1 MPSFETSDSD
11 GLAGTARASNKSI
24 NGIVLVDKPAGITS
38 AEVVRQVKAR
48 VRPAR
53 VGHLGTLDPF
63 ATGLL
68 PIMIGQATKLADL
81 LEHGAKE
88 YEGAIALGIETDT
101 LDRSG
106 KVVREAPVPPLDS
119 EMLARVAA
127 AFVGRTEQ
135 VPPVFSAIK
144 REGVPLYKLAR
155 RGEAVE
161 PAPARTIEIFR
172 LELRPEGGALI
183 RFNLECSP
191 GTYVRSMARDIGVA
205 LGSAAHLA
213 ELRRLRSSGFS
224 IAQAHTLEET
234 LSRLEEGGGSEI
246 LIGMRPALGAML
258 EVSVN
263 ESVKRRLW
271 NGDWMVLDGQTLPRT
286 GPFKIVCEEELVA
299 IAQVGPDRRA
309 KLLRVFQA

>member
-1 MPSFETSDSD
+1 MPSFETHDNGSV
-11 GLAGTARASNKSI
+11 AGVTVAPNKSI
-24 NGIVLVDKPAGITS
+24 NGIMLVDKPAGITS

-48 VRPAR
+48 VKPAR

-63 ATGLL
+63 ANGLL
-68 PIMIGQATKLADL
+68 PILIGQATKLADL

-88 YEGAIALGIETDT
+88 YEGLIALGAETDT
-101 LDRSG
+101 LDRCG
-106 KVVREAPVPPLDS
+106 KMVKEAPVPEMNS
-119 EMLARVAA
+119 ELLARIAA
-127 AFVGRTEQ
+127 GFIGRIEQ

-155 RGEAVE
+155 RGDAIA
-161 PAPARTIEIFR
+161 PAPARMIEISK
-172 LELRPEGGALI
+172 LELLAEGSALI

-191 GTYVRSMARDIGVA
+191 GTYVRSLARDIGVA

-224 IAQAHTLEET
+224 IAEAHSLEET
-234 LSRLEEGGGSEI
+234 LSWLGEGSLEI
-246 LIGMRPALGAML
+246 LIGMRPALGRMV

-271 NGDWMVLDGQTLPRT
+271 NGDWMVLDGQSLPRT
-286 GPFKIVCEEELVA
+286 GPFKIVCEGELVA
-299 IAQVGPDRRA
+299 IAQLGPDRRA

>member
-1 MPSFETSDSD
+1 MPSFETPDSGD
-11 GLAGTARASNKSI
+11 LAEATRALNKSI

-68 PIMIGQATKLADL
+68 PILIGQATKLADL

-101 LDRSG
+101 LDRCG
-106 KVVREAPVPPLDS
+106 KVVRGAPVPPLDS

-155 RGEAVE
+155 RGDAVE

-172 LELRPEGGALI
+172 LELRPEGGSLI

-213 ELRRLRSSGFS
+213 ELRRLRSSGFP
-224 IAQAHTLEET
+224 IAEAHTLEET
-234 LSRLEEGGGSEI
+234 LSRLEEGGSEI

-271 NGDWMVLDGQTLPRT
+271 NGDWMALDGQSLPRT
-286 GPFKIVCEEELVA
+286 GPFKIVCEDELVA
-299 IAQVGPDRRA
+299 IARLGPDRRA
-309 KLLRVFQA
+309 RLLRVFQA

>member
-1 MPSFETSDSD
+1 MPSSEISDRD
-11 GLAGTARASNKSI
+11 GLSGTARTPNKSI

-106 KVVREAPVPPLDS
+106 KVVREAPIPPLDS
-119 EMLARVAA
+119 GMLARIAA

-155 RGEAVE
+155 RGDAVE
-161 PAPARTIEIFR
+161 PAPARTIEISR
-172 LELRPEGGALI
+172 LELRPEGGAMI

-191 GTYVRSMARDIGVA
+191 GTYVRSLARDIGVA

-224 IAQAHTLEET
+224 ITQAHTLEET
-234 LSRLEEGGGSEI
+234 LSRLEQGGPEI
-246 LIGMRPALGAML
+246 LIGMRPALGAMP

-286 GPFKIVCEEELVA
+286 GPFKIVCEDELVA
-299 IAQVGPDRRA
+299 IAQLGPDRRA

>member
-1 MPSFETSDSD
+1 MPSFETHDNGS
-11 GLAGTARASNKSI
+11 LAGVTLAPNKSI

-68 PIMIGQATKLADL
+68 PILIGQATKLADL

-88 YEGAIALGIETDT
+88 YEGVIALGAETDT
-101 LDRSG
+101 LDLCGRI
-106 KVVREAPVPPLDS
+106 VREAPVPLLDS
-119 EMLARVAA
+119 EMLAQVAA
-127 AFVGRTEQ
+127 GFVGRTEQ

-155 RGEAVE
+155 RGDAVA
-161 PAPARTIEIFR
+161 PAPARMIEISR
-172 LELRPEGGALI
+172 LELLAEGGALI

-191 GTYVRSMARDIGVA
+191 GTYVRSLARDIGVA
-205 LGSAAHLA
+205 LGSAAHLV
-213 ELRRLRSSGFS
+213 ELRRVRSSGFS
-224 IAQAHTLEET
+224 IAEAHTLEET
-234 LSRLEEGGGSEI
+234 LSRLGEGSSEI
-246 LIGMRPALGAML
+246 LIGMRPALGAMV
-258 EVSVN
+258 EVSVD

-271 NGDWMVLDGQTLPRT
+271 NGDWMALDGQSLPRA
-286 GPFKIVCEEELVA
+286 GPFKIICEDDLVA
-299 IAQVGPDRRA
+299 IAQLGPDRRA